1 MPQQLRVDTVDVQVM
16 ASRWGA
22 SVDELSEAV
31 TPTGFGL
38 SRQPSAAAVN
48 AAHADIT
55 TFTAALAGRVNARA
69 TRVAEADTWYIA
81 NEADS
86 AKELA
91 AVADPVIGV

>member
-1 MPQQLRVDTVDVQVM
+1 MPQQLRVDTVGVQTM

-22 SVDELSEAV
+22 SVDELSETM
-31 TPTGFGL
+31 TPTRFGL
-38 SRQPSAAAVN
+38 SRQPSAAAVH

-55 TFTAALAGRVNARA
+55 TFTPTLVARVNARA
-69 TRVAEADTWYIA
+69 TRVAEADTWYLA

-91 AVADPVIGV
+91 AVADPVIGG